1 MFLLDTVVL
10 SELRKRR
17 RDANVVAWIGSVS
30 EADLHIS
37 VASIVEIDFGI
48 ERKRKNDPVFAEELA
63 GWLDTMLRVYGE
75 RILPITVQIAKRW
88 GRLAAEIGNRELD
101 LAIAATALEQGLT
114 VVTRNVAHFAPSG
127 VATVNPFETRARHK
141 PYG

>member
-17 RDANVVAWIGSVS
+17 RDANVIAWIGSVAES
-30 EADLHIS
+30 DLYVS

-48 ERKRKNDPVFAEELA
+48 ERKRRNDPAFAEELA
-63 GWLDTMLRVYGE
+63 GWLDTMLRVYGG
-75 RILPITVQIAKRW
+75 RILPITVQIARRW

-141 PYG
+141 P